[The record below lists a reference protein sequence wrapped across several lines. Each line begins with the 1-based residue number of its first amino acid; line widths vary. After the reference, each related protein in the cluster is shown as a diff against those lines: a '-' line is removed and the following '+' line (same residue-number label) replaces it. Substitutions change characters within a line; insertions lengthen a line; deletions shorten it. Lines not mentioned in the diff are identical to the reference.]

1 MKFNIRTENHEDFE
15 AVSALIQNAFEHEK
29 YSDHREHFLV
39 ERLRKS
45 SSFLPD
51 LSFVAEV
58 EDKIAGYILLT
69 EIKIKNES
77 AETISLALAPVAV
90 LQEYQ
95 GKGIGGA
102 LIKSAHQKAK
112 DLGYNSIVL
121 LGHAD
126 YYPKFGYEPAHLFG
140 IELPF
145 DVPKENCMVIELVKG
160 SLQGL
165 DGMVEYPEE
174 FYQ

>member
-15 AVSALIQNAFEHEK
+15 AVSALIQNAFEHEEH
-29 YSDHREHFLV
+29 SDHTEHLLV
-39 ERLRKS
+39 DRLRKS
-45 SSFLPD
+45 SSFVPD
-51 LSFVAEV
+51 LALVAEA
-58 EDKIAGYILLT
+58 EGKIAGYILLT
-69 EIKIKNES
+69 EIKIKNDS
-77 AETISLALAPVAV
+77 AEILSLALAPVAV

-95 GKGIGGA
+95 GKGIGSA

-112 DLGYNSIVL
+112 ELGYNSVVL

-126 YYPKFGYEPAHLFG
+126 YYPKFGYETAHLFG

-160 SLQGL
+160 SLQGVS
-165 DGMVEYPEE
+165 GMVEYPEA